1 MAFPAGRFQSAE
13 TGGNGGSEMARGP
26 WLSGYGRAK
35 PRTPGMAAAFQKN
48 ERGWAAVWSRG
59 WCETKK
65 NLSGRRLR
73 VCARQLPKEE
83 NQNGGGLV
91 WFLFFGQG
99 RGQPLVLFGSGFSMA
114 AWVRS
119 RKC

>member
-1 MAFPAGRFQSAE
+1 MEDLKWPGVLGSLVMGEQNQGPRGWQRRF
-13 TGGNGGSEMARGP
+13 
-26 WLSGYGRAK
+26 K
-35 PRTPGMAAAFQKN
+35 KN

-59 WCETKK
+59 RCAGKK

-73 VCARQLPKEE
+73 VCARRLPEEE
-83 NQNGGGLV
+83 NQNGGGPV
-91 WFLFFGQG
+91 WFLFFCQG